1 MSHTRARFIA
11 RRAPFAAAAAAFL
24 TVAAGATGFSL
35 PHAEAHDVVVGGTP
49 EPDSVVEEFPDD
61 IVLEFSGIPQDSF
74 NTVAVS
80 DADSGEVLFSG
91 EPTLDERLV
100 TLDVPDDADP
110 GPGNYSVGFQ
120 ITSSDGHATRGSV
133 AFEVAGATGGGT
145 TGGETTETAA
155 PAPTTDAAQAG
166 EQTDS
171 PEDQLLAG
179 PVGWILGGVG
189 VVLVLGV
196 LVTVIAKN
204 RNYSEE

>member
-1 MSHTRARFIA
+1 MSHTHARFIA
-11 RRAPFAAAAAAFL
+11 RRAPVAAAAAALL
-24 TVAAGATGFSL
+24 TVAAGTTGFSL
-35 PHAEAHDVVVGGTP
+35 QHAEAHDVVVGGTP

-100 TLDVPDDADP
+100 TLDVPDDVEP

-133 AFEVAGATGGGT
+133 AFEVAGATGG
-145 TGGETTETAA
+145 ETTESAA

-166 EQTDS
+166 EQTDN